1 MTAKGSRVVAIA
13 TLALLSCTSA
23 GAAEL
28 SSQDQAKLIRNVDA
42 YASRM
47 SEVAL
52 QIWSAPE
59 LGYLEQKTSA
69 LLQSE
74 LKAAGFTIET
84 GVAGM
89 PTAFVARAG
98 TREGPVIALL
108 AEIDAL
114 PGLSQ
119 AATPERKQIPDQ
131 DAGQGCGH
139 HLFSAGAARAAN
151 AATPWLQR
159 NGTQRQSPA

>member
-28 SSQDQAKLIRNVDA
+28 SNQDQAKLIKNVDA
-42 YASRM
+42 YVSRM

-74 LKAAGFTIET
+74 LKDAGFTIET

-89 PTAFVARAG
+89 PTAVVARTGQCAG
-98 TREGPVIALL
+98 AVIARM
-108 AEIDAL
+108 E
-114 PGLSQ
+114 
-119 AATPERKQIPDQ
+119 
-131 DAGQGCGH
+131 
-139 HLFSAGAARAAN
+139 
-151 AATPWLQR
+151 
-159 NGTQRQSPA
+159 

>member
-1 MTAKGSRVVAIA
+1 MRKPKMTARASRVIAA
-13 TLALLSCTSA
+13 TLAVLSATSA
-23 GAAEL
+23 GSAEL
-28 SSQDQAKLIRNVDA
+28 SSQDQTKLVKNVEA

-59 LGYLEQKTSA
+59 LGYLETKTSA

-74 LKAAGFTIET
+74 LKAAGFTIEP

-119 AATPERKQIPDQ
+119 AATPER
-131 DAGQGCGH
+131 
-139 HLFSAGAARAAN
+139 
-151 AATPWLQR
+151 
-159 NGTQRQSPA
+159 